1 MDPDSDPDPPNIDCG
16 NHVPLFS
23 FRSRAQMEKQTRTT
37 GILDLPPELL
47 QQIFLYCD
55 HSEILHLKDV
65 CLKFQSVCSSSSV
78 WRKVRFN
85 KPTPLNVLES
95 CLPLMKN
102 ATTELCV
109 QGCKKWPERENLSRE
124 FLEELATSCPGLK
137 GLCHQLNIFFLKAYR
152 IQLNHSVSLP
162 YMR

>member
-1 MDPDSDPDPPNIDCG
+1 
-16 NHVPLFS
+16 
-23 FRSRAQMEKQTRTT
+23 MEQHSRTT

-47 QQIFLYCD
+47 QQIILYCD
-55 HSEILHLKDV
+55 HSQILHLKDV
-65 CLKFQSVCSSSSV
+65 CLKFRSVCSASSV

-102 ATTELCV
+102 TTTELRV
-109 QGCKKWPERENLSRE
+109 RGFFNYYVRCKKEGPERENLSRE

-137 GLCHQLNIFFLKAYR
+137 GLCHQLNIFFKGLY
-152 IQLNHSVSLP
+152 N
-162 YMR
+162 

>member
-1 MDPDSDPDPPNIDCG
+1 
-16 NHVPLFS
+16 
-23 FRSRAQMEKQTRTT
+23 MEKQTRTT